1 MAGETPTYPKRP
13 PFFANKAIR
22 AAIKTCVANEHGQ
35 DVFCLLCVIASTE
48 DAAHYRRPVTFYSG
62 QLMPLIGILSDS
74 TFKRVRQRAV
84 DSGWLVYIPGAKR
97 KPASYFVT
105 IPDSA
110 QGLGD
115 LPTDEGDEWADEDVC
130 DSGSDSGSP
139 VTHNPSGIRPESDVK
154 QDSRS
159 PVTQHRANIRPTS
172 GQNVDLMWTTI
183 IPIPNPIPKPAPEA
197 ADAVSPASAGKVL
210 FPDLEGFTSEEK
222 RETPLARNTPDVI
235 AVFDAYRKHH
245 PRAFATPKPA
255 SKEWRLIAG
264 RLKEGFSVADLIE
277 AIEGCH
283 VSPFHCGEND
293 RQTKYQSLELIVRN
307 GSQVSKFIELA
318 RDGPKPV
325 LSEKTQRGQRALQ
338 SYLDRRYGAEGGK
351 NDPMDG

>member
-13 PFFANKAIR
+13 AFFALKAIR

-48 DAAHYRRPVTFYSG
+48 DASHYRRPVTYYSG
-62 QLMPLIGILSDS
+62 QLMPLIGILSES

-105 IPDSA
+105 IPPQA
-110 QGLGD
+110 QGLD
-115 LPTDEGDEWADEDVC
+115 DAPTDEGDEWSGKDDC

-139 VTHNPSGIRPESDVK
+139 VTQHPS
-154 QDSRS
+154 
-159 PVTQHRANIRPTS
+159 NIRPTS
-172 GQNVDLMWTTI
+172 VQNVDLMWTPI
-183 IPIPNPIPKPAPEA
+183 IPIPNPVPLPVPEA

-222 RETPLARNTPDVI
+222 RETPLARNTPDVQ

-245 PRAFATPKPA
+245 PRAFAKPVPA
-255 SKEWRLIAG
+255 SKEWRAIAA
-264 RLKEGFSVADLIE
+264 RLREGFSVADLIE

-293 RQTKYQSLELIVRN
+293 RQTKYQSLGLIVRD

-318 RDGPKPV
+318 RDGPAPV
-325 LSEKTQRGQRALQ
+325 LSEKTQRSQRAAQ
-338 SYLDRRYGAEGGK
+338 SFLNRFYEAERGED
-351 NDPMDG
+351 DPVVSQ

>member
-1 MAGETPTYPKRP
+1 MTPTYPKRP
-13 PFFANKAIR
+13 AFFALKAIR
-22 AAIKTCVANEHGQ
+22 AAVKTCVANEHGQ

-48 DAAHYRRPVTFYSG
+48 DASHYRRPVTYYSG
-62 QLMPLIGILSDS
+62 QLMPLIGTLSDS

-105 IPDSA
+105 IPPQA
-110 QGLGD
+110 QGLDD
-115 LPTDEGDEWADEDVC
+115 LPTDEGDEWSGEDDC

-139 VTHNPSGIRPESDVK
+139 VTHNPAGMRTESDVE

-159 PVTQHRANIRPTS
+159 QVNQHPSNIAPTS
-172 GQNVDLMWTTI
+172 VQHPSGMWTTI
-183 IPIPNPIPKPAPEA
+183 IPIPNPNPLPVPET
-197 ADAVSPASAGKVL
+197 ADAVSPAGAGKVL

-222 RETPLARNTPDVI
+222 RETPLARNTPDVQ

-245 PRAFATPKPA
+245 PRAFAKPVPA
-255 SKEWRLIAG
+255 SKEWRAIAA
-264 RLKEGFSVADLIE
+264 RLREGFSVADLIE

-293 RQTKYQSLELIVRN
+293 RQTKYQSLGLIVRD

-318 RDGPKPV
+318 RDGPAPV
-325 LSEKTQRGQRALQ
+325 LSEKTQRGQRAVQ
-338 SYLDRRYGAEGGK
+338 SYIDRRYGAERRK
-351 NDPMDG
+351 DDPMVGQ